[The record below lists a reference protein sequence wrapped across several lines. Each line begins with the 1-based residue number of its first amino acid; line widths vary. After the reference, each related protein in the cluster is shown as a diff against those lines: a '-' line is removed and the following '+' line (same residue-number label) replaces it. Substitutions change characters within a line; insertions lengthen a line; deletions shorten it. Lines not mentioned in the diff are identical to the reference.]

1 MAHLAVNSE
10 KNVGCS
16 EILDP
21 LNIPYHIAFIM
32 DGNRRWAKRHQ
43 RPVEMGYMKGADTI
57 MTVVRSA
64 AKLGVKVITVY
75 AFSTENWNRNPDEIQ
90 SLMKIFQLYLNKMGQ
105 TMVQEGVRLETIG
118 DLSPFPEDIKK
129 NLQKT
134 KERTK
139 DGKEVDLVLAL
150 NYGGRDDVRRA
161 ALKVAEDIAIGKI
174 DKDSFTE
181 KMFSLY
187 LDTAKWPDPDLL
199 IRTSGELR
207 VSNFLLWQISYSEV
221 YITDVLWPD
230 FTDRDLVLAIR
241 EFQKRTRRRGG

>member
-1 MAHLAVNSE
+1 MLYFAENTEQGMA
-10 KNVGCS
+10 CW

-21 LNIPYHIAFIM
+21 SKIPYHVAIIM
-32 DGNRRWAKRHQ
+32 DGNRRWAKKNH

-57 MTVVRSA
+57 MTIARTA

-75 AFSTENWNRNPDEIQ
+75 AFSTENWNRSRAEID
-90 SLMKIFQLYLNKMGQ
+90 SLMKVFQFYLDKMSL

-118 DLSPFPEDIKK
+118 DLSPFPEDIKATLDK
-129 NLQKT
+129 IKEMT
-134 KERTK
+134 KEGRNA
-139 DGKEVDLVLAL
+139 DLVLAL

-161 ALKVAEDIAIGKI
+161 ALKVGEDMAIGKVC
-174 DKDSFTE
+174 KESFTE

-221 YITDVLWPD
+221 YISDVLWPD
-230 FTDRDLVLAIR
+230 FTDSDLLQAIR